1 MVRLADIDLKA
12 LELEDD
18 ETKIYVLR
26 EVKRILSMTE
36 EEEEPKLGNS
46 KYDYLKTKRMTRQ
59 SKICI
64 RIGLKLKHRKKP
76 AKATNEKRNIAMEK
90 KTEKKA
96 RTK

>member
-1 MVRLADIDLKA
+1 MVRLADIDLEA

-18 ETKIYVLR
+18 ETKICVLR
-26 EVKRILSMTE
+26 EVKRILNMT
-36 EEEEPKLGNS
+36 EEEPKLGNS
-46 KYDYLKTKRMTRQ
+46 KFDYLETKRMPRE
-59 SKICI
+59 SKSCI

-76 AKATNEKRNIAMEK
+76 EEATNEEHNMAMEK